1 MTIGEFKDELH
12 RIRYN
17 RNLIR
22 SKLKSLATLREDK
35 LTTNSSGAIDYSKDR
50 IQSSSDPSNRVI
62 NLIYMIDEETD
73 RLMEAIERL
82 EEENREIEHLIYAV
96 KGIPGEIVRIYFIE
110 GLSMKAVSAQ
120 VNYSESHTW
129 WLMRKAIRE
138 MYELHQRKEASSV

>member
-35 LTTNSSGAIDYSKDR
+35 LATNSSGVIDYSKDR
-50 IQSSSDPSNRVI
+50 IQGSSDPSNRVI

-73 RLMEAIERL
+73 RLIEAIERL

-129 WLMRKAIRE
+129 MLMRKAIRE
-138 MYELHQRKEASSV
+138 MYELHQRKEASSA

>member
-1 MTIGEFKDELH
+1 MTIGEFQDELH

-35 LTTNSSGAIDYSKDR
+35 LATNSSGAIDYSKDR

-120 VNYSESHTW
+120 VNYSESHAW
-129 WLMRKAIRE
+129 MLMRKAIRE